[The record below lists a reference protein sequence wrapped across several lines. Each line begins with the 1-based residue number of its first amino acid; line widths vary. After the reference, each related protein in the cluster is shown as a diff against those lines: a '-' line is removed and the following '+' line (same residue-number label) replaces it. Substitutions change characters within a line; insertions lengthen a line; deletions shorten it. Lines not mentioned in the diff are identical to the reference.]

1 MNNALHLDQ
10 TALFL
15 DLDGTLVP
23 LAARPDQV
31 FLPPST
37 AGLLLNLHAACDG
50 AVALVSGRD
59 HDSLHI
65 ACTKLPLAMISSHGA
80 AMYDAEGQE
89 CWNIPINPAEHH
101 SLSRSV
107 AALIHP
113 YSLVWMERKSHG
125 VAVHFRQRPEVGEA
139 LATELHVLCSEYPG
153 FDLIRGHCVIELRMS
168 GFDKGQALAR
178 AQRLPAFADRKPV
191 MIGDDLTDEAAFE
204 FVNQKGGLS
213 IRIGP
218 QEPASAAQ
226 LSLPHPSDL
235 LTLLQTSLLETRFF
249 SELAQRTPSGT
260 KTVAP

>member
-31 FLPPST
+31 SLPPST

-59 HDSLHI
+59 YDSLHI

-139 LATELHVLCSEYPG
+139 LAAELHVLCSEYPG

-249 SELAQRTPSGT
+249 SELAQRTPSGA
-260 KTVAP
+260 KMVAP